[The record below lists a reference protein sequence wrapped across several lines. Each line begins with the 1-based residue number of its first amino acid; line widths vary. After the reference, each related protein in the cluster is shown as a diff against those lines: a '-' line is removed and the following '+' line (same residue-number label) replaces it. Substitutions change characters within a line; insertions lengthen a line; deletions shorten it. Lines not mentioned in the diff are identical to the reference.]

1 MSLEN
6 MMGKMSRKEMRHIM
20 AGGSG
25 GCQTY
30 NCGAYQQPCCDARD
44 ICSDGSPSGKCVRR
58 P

>member
-1 MSLEN
+1 